1 MLAGR
6 EIEQRLSGQHPASSS
21 GQERFQFH
29 SFKYS
34 VPAFPTFRLTNFK
47 TVRRHRYHTT
57 TDNARMSEMTSEKEK
72 HNSGEECRSLFKAL
86 NKRWTELCLQYL
98 PVRFADSIWRYSR
111 HAIANDAEQ
120 GWKLH
125 VTATILTA
133 NEVLEKVAPL
143 LQRENILFKAPAS
156 LRELS
161 KINSG
166 IYYGYS
172 QIGKFITVYP
182 QTKDEAARLARE
194 LHQLTKGGAAPAVPF
209 EPTYRAGSCIY
220 YRYGAFTFNEMEGT
234 DGSRVLA
241 LRDPEGN
248 FVPDR
253 RGTADAKPE
262 WVADLFP
269 SRRAK
274 RPPKASAQTPL
285 KTTYRAFGA
294 LAQRGKGGVYQAVDF
309 SVAPPR
315 RCVLK
320 EGRRHGEV
328 GLDGRDGFRRI
339 RHEEKVLLSLARAGV
354 KVPRLY
360 AAFKAEKNYY
370 LALEYIEGDDLNSWL
385 TRRKRRLEVSR
396 ALRIGVQLANL
407 MARIHEAGWVW
418 RDCKPANIIVTKT
431 GELRPLDF
439 EGACRVA
446 RPDPEPWGTPPFA
459 PFKEPDDFG
468 GQTRLP
474 EDLYALGAT
483 MYLMLTGTTPDA
495 LNLLPL
501 EFFRRSVP
509 PAASA
514 LIMTLLDA
522 DPERRLKASTIAE
535 KLKEVLSVI

>member
-1 MLAGR
+1 M
-6 EIEQRLSGQHPASSS
+6 I
-21 GQERFQFH
+21 
-29 SFKYS
+29 
-34 VPAFPTFRLTNFK
+34 
-47 TVRRHRYHTT
+47 
-57 TDNARMSEMTSEKEK
+57 EMTSEKEK
-72 HNSGEECRSLFKAL
+72 LYSGEEYRSVFKAL
-86 NKRWTELCLQYL
+86 NKRWTELCLQHL
-98 PVRFADSIWRYSR
+98 PVRFTESIWRYSR
-111 HAIANDAEQ
+111 QAVAHDPEQ

-125 VTATILTA
+125 VSATILTA

-143 LQRENILFKAPAS
+143 LHRDNVLFKAPAS

-172 QIGKFITVYP
+172 QVGKFITVYP
-182 QTKDEAARLARE
+182 QTKAEAARLVRQ
-194 LHQLTKGGAAPAVPF
+194 LHQLTKGCPAPAVPF
-209 EPTYRAGSCIY
+209 ETAYCAGSCIY

-253 RGTADAKPE
+253 REATNAKPE
-262 WVADLFP
+262 WVPDLFP
-269 SRRAK
+269 PRDAQ

-309 SVAPPR
+309 SVEPPR

-339 RHEEKVLLSLARAGV
+339 RHEEKVLLSLTTAGI

-370 LALEYIEGDDLNSWL
+370 LALEYIEGDDLNNWL
-385 TRRKRRLEVSR
+385 TRKKRRLEVSR
-396 ALRIGVQLANL
+396 ALRIAVQLAEL
-407 MARIHEAGWVW
+407 IASIHAAGWVW
-418 RDCKPANIIVTKT
+418 RDCKPGNIIVTKT

-439 EGACRVA
+439 EGACSIG

-459 PFKEPDDFG
+459 PVKEPDDFC

-483 MYLMLTGTTPDA
+483 MYLMLTGQPPDA
-495 LNLLPL
+495 LNLTPI
-501 EFFRRSVP
+501 ETMRRNVP
-509 PAASA
+509 PEASA

-522 DPERRLKASTIAE
+522 DPERRPTASTIAE
-535 KLKEVLSVI
+535 SLKDVLSVA